1 MTGLTQAS
9 GSVSRSVKCGLDQ
22 ATARGKQTSQGQNTD
37 KLLTLNAND
46 AVGRACRLLVERD
59 ATDQSRHDYLP
70 LNKQRQVA
78 VQTTGM
84 VVDAGATPELVT
96 QKLKQYTP
104 LWQWTAVLPIL
115 VPAAASERHWFV
127 ITCSARIMP

>member
-1 MTGLTQAS
+1 MTKPQPEANKQ
-9 GSVSRSVKCGLDQ
+9 VK
-22 ATARGKQTSQGQNTD
+22 
-37 KLLTLNAND
+37 AND
-46 AVGRACRLLVERD
+46 AVGRACRLLFERH

-96 QKLKQYTP
+96 QKLKKFTP
-104 LWQWTAVLPIL
+104 LWQWMPIL
-115 VPAAASERHWFV
+115 VTAAASERHWFV
-127 ITCSARIMP
+127 ITCSTRIMP